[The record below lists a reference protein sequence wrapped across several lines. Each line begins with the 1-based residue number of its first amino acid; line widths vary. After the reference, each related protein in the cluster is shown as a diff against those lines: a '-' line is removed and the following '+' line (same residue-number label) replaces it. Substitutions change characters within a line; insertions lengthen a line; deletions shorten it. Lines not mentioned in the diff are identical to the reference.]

1 MYLTGKAQALS
12 VKSKKKMP
20 EKIKKTLL
28 DLWQVFKNTAINW
41 NASGPWRQSAI
52 LAYYSIF
59 SLPALLLIIIVV
71 AGYFFGEAA
80 VAREMSEQ
88 ISDMIGKDTARVL
101 ETTIANAAE
110 TGSSTVAMLMGVGIL
125 LFGATTVFYHLQVS
139 LNRIWGVVPKPR
151 QAFLKYIK
159 DRLLSFSLILI
170 IGFLLMVS
178 LIVTSLL
185 AALSDWIKHHWPEV
199 ILPVINLANYLIS
212 IIVVGTLFALMF
224 KILPDAIIRWRSVI
238 VGGLLTALLFSLG
251 QYGLSIYFQTSDPAS
266 VYGAAGALILI
277 LIWVSYVAMIL
288 LFGAEFTRQ
297 WANQFGH
304 GIKPKSNAELIDE
317 PGDAYVEI
325 TE

>member
-1 MYLTGKAQALS
+1 
-12 VKSKKKMP
+12 MP
-20 EKIKKTLL
+20 GKIKKTLT
-28 DLWQVFKNTAINW
+28 DLWQVFKNTAIRW
-41 NASGPWRQSAI
+41 NAAGPWRQSAI

-59 SLPALLLIIIVV
+59 SLPALLLIIIVM

-88 ISDMIGKDTARVL
+88 IGDMIGKETARAI
-101 ETTIANAAE
+101 EATIANAAE
-110 TGSSTVAMLMGVGIL
+110 TGSSALAMLMGVGFL

-139 LNRIWGVVPKPR
+139 LNRIWGVVPKPKR
-151 QAFLKYIK
+151 AFIKYLI

-170 IGFLLMVS
+170 IGFLMMIS
-178 LIVTSLL
+178 LVITSLL
-185 AALSDWIKHHWPEV
+185 AALSDWITHHWPEV
-199 ILPVINLANYLIS
+199 TLPLINLINYLIS
-212 IIVVGTLFALMF
+212 IVVIGTLFALMF

-251 QYGLSIYFQTSDPAS
+251 QYGLSLYFQMSDPAS
-266 VYGAAGALILI
+266 AYGAAGAIIL
-277 LIWVSYVAMIL
+277 LMIWVSYVAMIL

-304 GIKPKSNAELIDE
+304 GIKPKSNAELID
-317 PGDAYVEI
+317 DQKQTFANL

>member
-1 MYLTGKAQALS
+1 MA
-12 VKSKKKMP
+12 
-20 EKIKKTLL
+20 EKVKKTLI
-28 DLWQVFKNTAINW
+28 DLWHVFKNTAINW

-59 SLPALLLIIIVV
+59 SLPALLLIIIVM

-88 ISDMIGKDTARVL
+88 IGDMIGKETARVI
-101 ETTIANAAE
+101 EATIANAAK
-110 TGSSTVAMLMGVGIL
+110 TGSSTLAMLMGVGFL

-139 LNRIWGVVPKPR
+139 LNRIWGVVPKPKR
-151 QAFLKYIK
+151 AFLKYLT
-159 DRLLSFSLILI
+159 DRLLSFSLIII
-170 IGFLLMVS
+170 IGFLMMIS
-178 LIVTSLL
+178 LIITSLL
-185 AALSDWIKHHWPEV
+185 AALSDWITHHWPEV
-199 ILPVINLANYLIS
+199 ILPLINLANYLIS
-212 IIVVGTLFALMF
+212 IVVVGTLFALMF

-238 VGGLLTALLFSLG
+238 VGGILTALLFSLG
-251 QYGLSIYFQTSDPAS
+251 QYGLSIYFQLSDPAS

-304 GIKPKSNAELIDE
+304 GIKPKSNAELIDDQE
-317 PGDAYVEI
+317 PTFNNL